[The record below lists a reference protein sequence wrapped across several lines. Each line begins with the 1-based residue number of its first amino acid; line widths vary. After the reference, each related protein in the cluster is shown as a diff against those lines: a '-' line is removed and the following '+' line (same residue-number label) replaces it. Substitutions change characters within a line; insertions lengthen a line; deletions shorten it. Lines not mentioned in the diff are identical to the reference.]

1 MGVGELRPHAVRRVV
16 TASSPAHPV
25 PTRRRSRWG
34 IRVQVGSRPYRFPC
48 TRPERVIITEG
59 RIDYI
64 ALLERGF
71 PAVSPVT
78 VRIRGSDW
86 DRLLPKLRGVKT
98 VYICQDNEISQAGL
112 NGALK
117 TASVLAKHQVQTR
130 LVVLLLDESRQEAR
144 RELKKRFGLDATV
157 GPRELAKLLKGR
169 SPEELKEAEHLLAA
183 AKIDVN
189 DFFASGHTA
198 QDFEA
203 LLGEA
208 ATPLEGGVDRLP
220 TDVAEEECNRL
231 LEPILREVAALSPL
245 EQNRHLKRVQPCVR

>member
-1 MGVGELRPHAVRRVV
+1 MECRIQA
-16 TASSPAHPV
+16 
-25 PTRRRSRWG
+25 
-34 IRVQVGSRPYRFPC
+34 GSRPYRFPC

-59 RIDYI
+59 GTDYI

-71 PAVSPVT
+71 PVVSPVT

-86 DRLLPKLRGVKT
+86 DRLPPKLRGVKT

-117 TASVLAKHQVQTR
+117 TASALAKHQIQIR
-130 LVVLLLDESRQEAR
+130 QDARKALKERFDLDTA
-144 RELKKRFGLDATV
+144 V
-157 GPRELAKLLKGR
+157 GPRELAKLLGDR
-169 SPEELKEAEHLLAA
+169 PPEEIKEAVRLLAA
-183 AKIDVN
+183 AKIDAN
-189 DFFASGHTA
+189 DYFASGQTTQHL
-198 QDFEA
+198 EV

-208 ATPLEGGVDRLP
+208 STPLEGGVDRLP

-245 EQNRHLKRVQPCVR
+245 EQNRHLKRVQQRVGSRPCHSPRCESRCVPCRRNATRG